1 MTSRAAATRYAR
13 ALFDVAV
20 AERADLDRVDQDLSG
35 FAALV
40 AGNPTLHRALT
51 NPAIPATRK
60 RMVVEQLF
68 EQSDGILAPVGKLL
82 VLLAERD
89 RLILL
94 PELAQAYRDRLMDH
108 KKVVRAEVITASD
121 VPEERLQALQQGLA
135 RATGREVHLESRI
148 DPAIL
153 GGAVAKIGSTV
164 YDGSI
169 TRQLEKMKQAL
180 TSAVD

>member
-20 AERADLDRVDQDLSG
+20 AERVDLDRVDQDLSG

-40 AGNPTLHRALT
+40 AGNPMLHRALT
-51 NPAIPATRK
+51 NPAIPAPRK
-60 RMVVEQLF
+60 RVVVEQLF
-68 EQSDGILAPVGKLL
+68 EQSEGILAPVGKLL

-108 KKVVRAEVITASD
+108 KKVVRAEVVTASD
-121 VPEERLQALQQGLA
+121 VPEERLHALQQGLA

-180 TSAVD
+180 TSAVE

>member
-13 ALFDVAV
+13 ALFDVAL

-40 AGNPTLHRALT
+40 AGNATLHRALT
-51 NPAIPATRK
+51 NPAIPAPRK
-60 RMVVEQLF
+60 RVVVEQLL

-89 RLILL
+89 RLVLL
-94 PELAQAYRDRLMDH
+94 PELAGAYRDRLMDH
-108 KKVVRAEVITASD
+108 KKVVRAEVVTASD

-135 RATGREVHLESRI
+135 RATGRQVHMESRI

-153 GGAVAKIGSTV
+153 GGAVAKIGGTV

-180 TSAVD
+180 TSAVE